1 MLQTPVS
8 VAIVKKRA
16 PIQLSRE
23 LAWKFECNPLPLPF
37 PKRIDNDNVVAVDVA
52 GKKEDRVETQ
62 PQPQMPTA
70 VVAASSSSS
79 SSSTAELESE
89 SSWMQHI
96 PTSAYIRNVQM
107 DGDRATVSSS
117 GYSPSPASPSP
128 QTILSDFAWLDTLFS
143 SDEDPNHDNSS
154 MLFTFPSFEETLVA
168 AAVETATAATVVE
181 TTTAAE
187 PTTTTT
193 TAGYFDDLFDGIIS
207 PQPVAA
213 EATNDVTP
221 IKKKRGIARSHADMI
236 ASTRKVIR
244 EEDILQQYREKLAKV
259 QPAFQRPPPPVAAA
273 AADAVAVAVAVATS

>member
-1 MLQTPVS
+1 M
-8 VAIVKKRA
+8 
-16 PIQLSRE
+16 
-23 LAWKFECNPLPLPF
+23 
-37 PKRIDNDNVVAVDVA
+37 
-52 GKKEDRVETQ
+52 
-62 PQPQMPTA
+62 
-70 VVAASSSSS
+70 
-79 SSSTAELESE
+79 
-89 SSWMQHI
+89 
-96 PTSAYIRNVQM
+96 
-107 DGDRATVSSS
+107 
-117 GYSPSPASPSP
+117 
-128 QTILSDFAWLDTLFS
+128 LFS
-143 SDEDPNHDNSS
+143 
-154 MLFTFPSFEETLVA
+154 FPSFEETLVA

-187 PTTTTT
+187 PTTTTTTT

-273 AADAVAVAVAVATS
+273 AAAADAVAVAVAVATS